1 MRNLTKGALVVSVLT
16 LAVSPLFAVA
26 PPKTAAPSAASP
38 HQHDGSMQHSAPGVA
53 TPYSGLVGRETKALS
68 PEEIDQ
74 LIAGQGMGLAL
85 AAELNHY
92 PGPKHVLEFA
102 EKLELTEVQKREVAD
117 ISAAMSKDAM
127 RLGKEVVEQEK
138 TLDRLFASGR
148 IDQAELQRLTGSI
161 ARSQGE
167 LRAAHLGSHLKMKA
181 LLSTHQV
188 DLYDELRGYAAG
200 SRLRSEGSPRRD

>member
-1 MRNLTKGALVVSVLT
+1 
-16 LAVSPLFAVA
+16 
-26 PPKTAAPSAASP
+26 
-38 HQHDGSMQHSAPGVA
+38 MQHSAPGVA
-53 TPYSGLVGRETKALS
+53 TPYSGIVSREIKALS

-74 LIAGQGMGLAL
+74 LIGGEGMGLAL

-102 EKLELTEVQKREVAD
+102 LNLELTEDQEKEVAAVA
-117 ISAAMSKDAM
+117 AAMSRDAM
-127 RLGKEVVEQEK
+127 RLGKQVVDQERD
-138 TLDRLFASGR
+138 LDRLFASGR

-161 ARSQGE
+161 ARSQGG

-181 LLSTHQV
+181 LLSAHQV

-200 SRLRSEGSPRRD
+200 SRARSEGSPRRD